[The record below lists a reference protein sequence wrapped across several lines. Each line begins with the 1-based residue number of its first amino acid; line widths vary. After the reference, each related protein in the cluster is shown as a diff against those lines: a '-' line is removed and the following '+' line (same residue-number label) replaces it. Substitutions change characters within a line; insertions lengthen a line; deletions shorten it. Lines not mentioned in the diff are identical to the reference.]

1 MEFVP
6 VLLPALTL
14 LDEAESAS
22 EVSIDPL
29 GLYSIADALGVRLVP
44 GVRER
49 QRRPRFLT
57 LLCASAAV
65 CQDFEPDSV
74 ADDRISQPWQVFEW
88 YVVEALVRRI
98 DDNGRLRNLPGRDKV
113 FSAVVQDHVPV
124 SARRYLKTP
133 SVFGFHGIYKVLART
148 LRVEHEGELDEH
160 GYELLEIWESERAL
174 EGFWTS
180 RGGNGRAWRDKL
192 RDAVSDGLKR
202 GCTSRSGGWEGW
214 DFIATHLAHDAPGT
228 EERTLIARLLMEG
241 ETGFRKDVLKC
252 LVSPLGRKAWDPEE
266 SLNER
271 PFHSVLASCGTAD
284 LKELLSAITA
294 YEALARTLSDAFQA
308 CLYTLSQAT
317 QPISLEKFSKLI
329 AVKDAKANTADQF
342 RAAQDALAPLGLA
355 PRLTMFA
362 GLAAPMSTA
371 DWAEALMNHH
381 NQVQRDKPPRG
392 KAPWV
397 IRYDDGR
404 FVVRPQ
410 YRVSR
415 FQPMPNCY
423 VHQYRAQPL
432 TTFARDL
439 GLLQ

>member
-1 MEFVP
+1 M
-6 VLLPALTL
+6 LLPALTL

-65 CQDFEPDSV
+65 CKDFEPDRV
-74 ADDRISQPWQVFEW
+74 ADDGISEPWQVFEW

-98 DDNGRLRNLPGRDKV
+98 ADNGRLRNLPGRDKV
-113 FSAVVQDHVPV
+113 FSAVVHDHVPV

-133 SVFGFHGIYKVLART
+133 SVFGFHGIYRILART
-148 LRVEHEGELDEH
+148 LRIEHQGELDEH
-160 GYELLEIWESERAL
+160 GYELLEAWESERGL
-174 EGFWTS
+174 QGFWSS
-180 RGGNGRAWRDKL
+180 RSGSGRAWRDKL
-192 RDAVSDGLKR
+192 RDAVSDGLKN
-202 GCTSRSGGWEGW
+202 GGTARSGGWEGW
-214 DFIATHLAHDAPGT
+214 DFIAAHLAHDAPGAQ
-228 EERTLIARLLMEG
+228 EQALLVRLVMEG

-252 LVSPLGRKAWDPEE
+252 LVSPLGQKAWVPEE
-266 SLNER
+266 SVNER
-271 PFHSVLASCGTAD
+271 PFHEVLASCASAD
-284 LKELLSAITA
+284 LKELLVAISA
-294 YEALARTLSDAFQA
+294 YEALARTLFDAFQS
-308 CLYTLSQAT
+308 CLYTLSQTT
-317 QPISLEKFSKLI
+317 QPIGLEKLSKLS
-329 AVKDAKANTADQF
+329 AVIDGKTKTAEQF
-342 RAAQDALAPLGLA
+342 RAAQEALAPLGLA
-355 PRLTMFA
+355 PRLTLFA
-362 GLAAPMSTA
+362 SLAAPMTAA
-371 DWAEALMNHH
+371 DWAEALMTRH

-410 YRVSR
+410 YRVTK
-415 FQPMPNCY
+415 FQPLPDCY